1 MSAPPMSFSPSLVID
16 EAASYL
22 SSSSA
27 PSKVSN
33 TIKLELYG
41 LFKFLTVAPKPHGS
55 RPSIFDMVGR
65 AKWDAWKSACE
76 VYENNT
82 HAAEQ
87 RYLAIARELGW
98 VPRSTPVVGKA
109 SEKQSEDGDAD
120 GDVWDDSVDAKSSGG
135 GGGGGGM
142 GTSVSSM
149 AYPGPDLGEA
159 QTLHGVAIAGDPEKL
174 NEFLHVNPAA
184 NINARD
190 EFGYTALHLACDRG
204 SLGVVQVLLSKGGDP
219 LLKDPDDYT
228 AAELAQ
234 VAGHQEIYE
243 LLNTTQ

>member
-1 MSAPPMSFSPSLVID
+1 MSFSPSLVID

-22 SSSSA
+22 SSSPA
-27 PSKVSN
+27 LSKVSN
-33 TIKLELYG
+33 TIKLEIYG
-41 LFKFLTVAPKPHGS
+41 LFKYLTVAPKPPGS

-65 AKWDAWKSACE
+65 AKWDAWKGISE
-76 VYENNT
+76 KYESNT

-98 VPRSTPVVGKA
+98 VPRSTPVLGKA
-109 SEKQSEDGDAD
+109 SEKQSEDADAD
-120 GDVWDDSVDAKSSGG
+120 GDVWDDSVDAKPSKSS
-135 GGGGGGM
+135 GGGGGM

-174 NEFLHVNPAA
+174 NEFLLANPGTD
-184 NINARD
+184 INTLD

-204 SLGVVQVLLSKGGDP
+204 SLPVVQVLLNKGGDP

-234 VAGHQEIYE
+234 VAGHQEIYD
-243 LLNTTQ
+243 LLNRT

>member
-1 MSAPPMSFSPSLVID
+1 MSAPSMSFSPSLVID

-22 SSSSA
+22 SSSPA
-27 PSKVSN
+27 LSKVSN
-33 TIKLELYG
+33 TIKLEVHIAFSTLRHTLTCAQIYG
-41 LFKFLTVAPKPHGS
+41 LFKYLTVAPKPPGS

-65 AKWDAWKSACE
+65 AKWDAWKGISE
-76 VYENNT
+76 KYESNT

-98 VPRSTPVVGKA
+98 VPRSTPVLGKA

-120 GDVWDDSVDAKSSGG
+120 GDVWDDSVDAKPSKSS
-135 GGGGGGM
+135 GGGGGM

-174 NEFLHVNPAA
+174 NEFLLANPGTD
-184 NINARD
+184 INALD
-190 EFGYTALHLACDRG
+190 EFVRFFGASYQQNSSSIDRVILPFIWLVTEGAC
-204 SLGVVQVLLSKGGDP
+204 LSSRF
-219 LLKDPDDYT
+219 Y
-228 AAELAQ
+228 
-234 VAGHQEIYE
+234 
-243 LLNTTQ
+243 